1 MVVCILL
8 LQSYP
13 QQILLLMFGISNDLG
28 GNDLGGL
35 DLGGLDLGGL
45 DLGLLDFSTP
55 KPVFLGPVSS
65 ISDAEAIPED
75 AANPDSTDSQV
86 VSAIIDKSKRGTTS
100 SPLLGRW
107 LWTTAPSWL
116 ISTVVHVA
124 VILTLAAWH
133 IEPITKELRT
143 MLTSVESTSDA
154 DSLDDFSLEEAMSSE
169 LVSTDSEEAPSE
181 SPTVGPTIAEAAVDV
196 SYSDVVAAKMP
207 AITAPSMTQSLIP
220 KSGIAAQANV
230 AMRAGLN
237 GRSNETKRDL
247 LSKFGG
253 SSDTEKA
260 VSLALKWLALHQDPQ
275 SGAWTLAHNV
285 VCKGQCDHP
294 GERRAS
300 FNAATGLAL
309 MCFLGAG
316 QTHKEGEYK
325 ETVFKGL
332 SFLISNMKFQQ
343 GQGSWYVGSGSK
355 GQDDMYAHG
364 IACIAMC
371 EAYGMTKDPA
381 LRDAAQAGINFIGTA
396 QNSTTGGWH
405 YAPQGLGDT
414 SVVGWQMMALKSGA
428 MCGFSIDLDVVRKAN
443 YFLDQM
449 SFDDGASYHYDFNS
463 KNRKAGYNSSTTA
476 CAVLCRMY
484 SGMPKDHPSIQAAV
498 AKFNSAGPSKSN
510 TYYNYYATQVMK
522 QVGGKEWESW
532 NVRMRGQ
539 LLATQTTTGHAAGSW
554 FWDDRHSTDSA
565 GRLYTTCMA
574 TMILEVYYRYLPLY
588 NEQALEDAF
597 KL

>member
-1 MVVCILL
+1 
-8 LQSYP
+8 
-13 QQILLLMFGISNDLG
+13 MFGTSNDLG
-28 GNDLGGL
+28 SNDLGGL
-35 DLGGLDLGGL
+35 DLGLP
-45 DLGLLDFSTP
+45 DFSTP
-55 KPVFLGPVSS
+55 KPVILGQVSS

-86 VSAIIDKSKRGTTS
+86 VSATIDKSQRETTS

-169 LVSTDSEEAPSE
+169 LVSTESEEAPSE

-554 FWDDRHSTDSA
+554 FWDDGHSTDSA

>member
-1 MVVCILL
+1 
-8 LQSYP
+8 
-13 QQILLLMFGISNDLG
+13 MFGTSNDLG
-28 GNDLGGL
+28 SNDLGGL
-35 DLGGLDLGGL
+35 DLGLP
-45 DLGLLDFSTP
+45 DFSTP
-55 KPVFLGPVSS
+55 KPVILGQVSS

-86 VSAIIDKSKRGTTS
+86 VSATIDKSQRETTS

-133 IEPITKELRT
+133 IEPITRELRT
-143 MLTSVESTSDA
+143 MLTSAESTSDA
-154 DSLDDFSLEEAMSSE
+154 DSIDDFSLEEAMSSE
-169 LVSTDSEEAPSE
+169 LVSTESEEAPSE

>member
-1 MVVCILL
+1 
-8 LQSYP
+8 
-13 QQILLLMFGISNDLG
+13 MFGISNDLG

>member
-1 MVVCILL
+1 
-8 LQSYP
+8 
-13 QQILLLMFGISNDLG
+13 MFGTSNDLG
-28 GNDLGGL
+28 SNDLGGL
-35 DLGGLDLGGL
+35 DLGLP
-45 DLGLLDFSTP
+45 DFSTP
-55 KPVFLGPVSS
+55 KPVILGQVSS

-86 VSAIIDKSKRGTTS
+86 VSATIDKSQRETTS

-124 VILTLAAWH
+124 VILTLAAWN
-133 IEPITKELRT
+133 IEPIAKELRT
-143 MLTSVESTSDA
+143 MLTSGESTSDA

-181 SPTVGPTIAEAAVDV
+181 SPTVGPTIAEAVVDV

>member
-28 GNDLGGL
+28 GN

>member
-1 MVVCILL
+1 M
-8 LQSYP
+8 S
-13 QQILLLMFGISNDLG
+13 GTSNDLG
-28 GNDLGGL
+28 GF
-35 DLGGLDLGGL
+35 
-45 DLGLLDFSTP
+45 DLGLPDFSQ
-55 KPVFLGPVSS
+55 PVPVSAVPS
-65 ISDAEAIPED
+65 HVSASSAGPTAGL
-75 AANPDSTDSQV
+75 AATKNQSDSQGDPN
-86 VSAIIDKSKRGTTS
+86 SE
-100 SPLLGRW
+100 PLENSNAPVLRKW
-107 LWTTAPSWL
+107 LWTTVPSWL

-124 VILTLAAWH
+124 VILTLAAWN
-133 IEPITKELRT
+133 IEPIAKELRS
-143 MLTSVESTSDA
+143 MLVSTESTSDA
-154 DSLDDFSLEEAMSSE
+154 DSLDDFSLDQAMSAELISTESE
-169 LVSTDSEEAPSE
+169 DTPSE
-181 SPTVGPTIAEAAVDV
+181 SPVVDPTITEAKVDV
-196 SYSDVVAAKMP
+196 SYSDVVAGNMP
-207 AITAPSMTQSLIP
+207 SIVMPSMTQSLIP
-220 KSGIAAQANV
+220 KNGIAAQANV
-230 AMRAGLN
+230 AMRAALN
-237 GRSNETKRDL
+237 GRSKESKRDL

-260 VSLALKWLALHQDPQ
+260 VSLSLKWLALHQDPQ
-275 SGAWTLAHNV
+275 SGAWTLAHSL

-332 SFLISNMKFQQ
+332 SFLINNMKFQK
-343 GQGSWYVGSGSK
+343 GQGSWFVGSGSK

-381 LRDAAQAGINFIGTA
+381 LRDAAQTGINFLGTA
-396 QNSTTGGWH
+396 QNQSTGGWH

-428 MCGFSIDLDVVRKAN
+428 MSGFSFDLDVVRRAN
-443 YFLDQM
+443 FFLDQM
-449 SFDDGASYHYDFNS
+449 AFDDGASYHYSFDS
-463 KNRKAGYNSSTTA
+463 KNRKAGYNPSTTA

-484 SGMPKDHPSIQAAV
+484 SGMPKDHPSIKAAV
-498 AKFNSAGPSKSN
+498 AKFAASGPSKSN

-522 QVGGKEWESW
+522 QVGGQEWESW
-532 NVRMRGQ
+532 NVRMRDQ

-554 FWDDRHSTDSA
+554 FWEDGHSTDSA

-588 NEQALEDAF
+588 SEQAPDDAF